1 MANIKLSKL
10 VKKTNSFSGKDGDN
24 YDGIGWFPNKNME
37 LANKAE
43 GKNKVKAS
51 KINSTSKKFKS
62 TFEEENKDGKL
73 SNVPEKMIKH
83 KMDDTTGQ
91 IKSNPKFINPDNVMK
106 YIEETNMK
114 ISKKQITDIIRS
126 EIKDAI
132 QEFTRIDEKERGKGG
147 GPAQATGLAVSQG
160 LSKGGFTIQSRTGI
174 AGDTEGGTRT
184 NRAPSPTPG
193 GSGGRG
199 KLSSKGRAAV
209 SSAISTAGASR
220 LSDFQA
226 AKTVGGRNA
235 TNGKISAGYIAGK
248 ASAISKFNTIVDAQ
262 VSKVT
267 TSRANFSSGTRMYVA
282 LTNLIN
288 VLNARKTEYAAKWDY
303 ATAIYNNNSSA
314 KTTARNAIISAR
326 QTQRAEKP
334 VGVDPPPPPA
344 TPNYDGSRFTGKID
358 LDKGGNLDYRNLT
371 TLRAN
376 FRDLRTLMAT
386 MYDRDEAATAERFG
400 ASTETY
406 ARNFNVSG
414 VSGRDK
420 FRANV
425 TAAGAVGGGTS
436 ARALLQVLDTAYRVK
451 AGTAQAEAQGA
462 GWDGRD
468 GNFRWFIS

>member
-37 LANKAE
+37 LANKVE
-43 GKNKVKAS
+43 TKNKAKAG

-73 SNVPEKMIKH
+73 SNVPQKMIKH
-83 KMDDTTGQ
+83 KMDDNTGQ

-147 GPAQATGLAVSQG
+147 GPVQSTGLGVSQG
-160 LSKGGFTIQSRTGI
+160 LSKGGFAIQSRTGI
-174 AGDTEGGTRT
+174 AGDTQGGQRT
-184 NRAPSPTPG
+184 NRAPSPAPG
-193 GSGGRG
+193 GTGGRG
-199 KLSSKGRAAV
+199 VKASKGRAAV
-209 SSAISTAGASR
+209 ASAISTAGASR

-235 TNGKISAGYIAGK
+235 TSGKISAGYISQK
-248 ASAISKFNTIVDAQ
+248 SASLTKFNAIVDSQ
-262 VSKVT
+262 ISKVT
-267 TSRANFSSGTRMYVA
+267 TSRASFSSGTRMYVA

-288 VLNARKTEYAAKWDY
+288 VLTARKTEYAAKWDY

-344 TPNYDGSRFTGKID
+344 TPNYDGARFTAKID
-358 LDKGGNLDYRNLT
+358 VKGGDLDYRNLT
-371 TLRAN
+371 TLRTN
-376 FRDLRTLMAT
+376 YRDLRALMT
-386 MYDRDEAATAERFG
+386 DMYNRDEAATAEKIG
-400 ASTETY
+400 VSTETY
-406 ARNFNVSG
+406 ARNFTVNGTAGRTKFQDNV
-414 VSGRDK
+414 K
-420 FRANV
+420 
-425 TAAGAVGGGTS
+425 AAGAVGGGTS
-436 ARALLQVLDTAYRVK
+436 SRVLLGVLDSAYR
-451 AGTAQAEAQGA
+451 ARQGTAEAEARNA
-462 GWDGRD
+462 GWDRTD
-468 GNFRWFIS
+468 ANFRWFLS

>member
-37 LANKAE
+37 LANKVE
-43 GKNKVKAS
+43 TKNKAKAG

-73 SNVPEKMIKH
+73 SNVPQKMIKH
-83 KMDDTTGQ
+83 KMDDSTGQ
-91 IKSNPKFINPDNVMK
+91 KKSNPKFINPDNVMK

-147 GPAQATGLAVSQG
+147 GPVQSTGLGVSQG
-160 LSKGGFTIQSRTGI
+160 LSKGGFAIQSRTGI
-174 AGDTEGGTRT
+174 AGDTQGGQRT
-184 NRAPSPTPG
+184 NRAPSPAPG

-199 KLSSKGRAAV
+199 VKASKGRAAV
-209 SSAISTAGASR
+209 ASAISTAGASR

-226 AKTVGGRNA
+226 AKSVGGRNA
-235 TNGKISAGYIAGK
+235 TSGKISAGYISNK
-248 ASAISKFNTIVDAQ
+248 SASLTKFNAIVDSQ
-262 VSKVT
+262 ISKVT
-267 TSRANFSSGTRMYVA
+267 SSRASYSSGTRMYVA

-288 VLNARKTEYAAKWDY
+288 VLTAKKTEYAAKWDY
-303 ATAIYNNNSSA
+303 AQAIYDNNSSA

-326 QTQRAEKP
+326 TTQRAEKP

-358 LDKGGNLDYRNLT
+358 SVKGELDYRNFT
-371 TLRAN
+371 TLRTN
-376 FRDLRTLMAT
+376 FRDLRTLMTT
-386 MYDRDEAATAERFG
+386 MYDRDEARTAERFG

-414 VSGRDK
+414 TAGRTK
-420 FRANV
+420 FADNV
-425 TAAGAVGGGTS
+425 KAAERVAGGRTP
-436 ARALLQVLDTAYRVK
+436 RQLFALLDTAYR
-451 AGTAQAEAQGA
+451 ARSGTAEAEAANA
-462 GWDGRD
+462 GWDRRD
-468 GNFRWFIS
+468 SGFRWFLS

>member
-37 LANKAE
+37 LANKVE
-43 GKNKVKAS
+43 TKNKAKAG

-73 SNVPEKMIKH
+73 SNVPQKMIKH
-83 KMDDTTGQ
+83 KMDDSTGQ
-91 IKSNPKFINPDNVMK
+91 KKSNPKFINPDNVMK

-147 GPAQATGLAVSQG
+147 GPVQSTGLGVSQG
-160 LSKGGFTIQSRTGI
+160 LSKGGFAIQSRTGI
-174 AGDTEGGTRT
+174 AGDTQGGQRT
-184 NRAPSPTPG
+184 NRAPSPAPG

-199 KLSSKGRAAV
+199 VKASKGRAAV
-209 SSAISTAGASR
+209 ASAISTAGASR

-235 TNGKISAGYIAGK
+235 TSGKISSGYIANK
-248 ASAISKFNTIVDAQ
+248 STSITKYNSIVDGQ
-262 VSKVT
+262 ISKVT
-267 TSRANFSSGTRMYVA
+267 TSRASYSSGTRMYVA

-288 VLNARKTEYAAKWDY
+288 VLNAKKTEYAAKWDY
-303 ATAIYNNNSSA
+303 AQAIYDNNSSA

-344 TPNYDGSRFTGKID
+344 TPNYDGTRFTGKID
-358 LDKGGNLDYRNLT
+358 SVKGELDYRNFT
-371 TLRAN
+371 TLRTN
-376 FRDLRTLMAT
+376 FRDLRTLMTT
-386 MYDRDEAATAERFG
+386 MYDRDEARTAERFG

-414 VSGRDK
+414 TAGRTK
-420 FRANV
+420 FADNV
-425 TAAGAVGGGTS
+425 KAAERVAGGRTP
-436 ARALLQVLDTAYRVK
+436 RQLFALLDTAYR
-451 AGTAQAEAQGA
+451 ARSGTAEAEAANA
-462 GWDGRD
+462 GWDRRD
-468 GNFRWFIS
+468 SGFRWFLS

>member
-37 LANKAE
+37 LANKVE
-43 GKNKVKAS
+43 GKNKVKAA
-51 KINSTSKKFKS
+51 KISSTSKKFKS

-83 KMDDTTGQ
+83 KMDDNTGQ
-91 IKSNPKFINPDNVMK
+91 KKSNPKFINPDNVMK

-160 LSKGGFTIQSRTGI
+160 LSKGGFAIQSRTGI
-174 AGDTEGGTRT
+174 AGDTQGGTRS
-184 NRAPSPTPG
+184 NRAPSPAPG

-199 KLSSKGRAAV
+199 VKSSKGRAAV
-209 SSAISTAGASR
+209 ASAISTAGASR

-248 ASAISKFNTIVDAQ
+248 SSALSKFNTIVDAQ
-262 VSKVT
+262 ISKVT
-267 TSRANFSSGTRMYVA
+267 TSRASFSSGTRMYVA

-344 TPNYDGSRFTGKID
+344 TPNIDGSRWRNQPVNGFDRAGFRTVTD
-358 LDKGGNLDYRNLT
+358 AYR
-371 TLRAN
+371 
-376 FRDLRTLMAT
+376 DSRTLLAA
-386 MYDRDEAATAERFG
+386 MYQAKPADRNAAGFG
-400 ASTETY
+400 SNTEV
-406 ARNFNVSG
+406 RGFNVN
-414 VSGRDK
+414 GR
-420 FRANV
+420 
-425 TAAGAVGGGTS
+425 AAELNYADMLKLAGQQTRGDTS
-436 ARALLQVLDTAYRVK
+436 ANAMFGLIDARYGNR
-451 AGTAQAEAQGA
+451 AGTAKQEAINFGF
-462 GWDGRD
+462 DGRA
-468 GNFRWFIS
+468 GSFVWFIGRPA

>member
-37 LANKAE
+37 KANKVE
-43 GKNKVKAS
+43 RKNK
-51 KINSTSKKFKS
+51 INAARIKETSKKFKS

-73 SNVPEKMIKH
+73 SNVPQKMIKH
-83 KMDDTTGQ
+83 KMDDNTGQ
-91 IKSNPKFINPDNVMK
+91 KKSNPKFINPDNVMK

-114 ISKKQITDIIRS
+114 ISKEQITDIIRS

-132 QEFTRIDEKERGKGG
+132 QELRIDEKERGKGG
-147 GPAQATGLAVSQG
+147 GPAQSTGLSVSQG
-160 LSKGGFTIQSRTGI
+160 LSKGGFAIQNRTGV
-174 AGDTEGGTRT
+174 AGDTQGGTRS
-184 NRAPSPTPG
+184 NRAPSPAPG

-199 KLSSKGRAAV
+199 VKASKSRTAV
-209 SSAISTAGASR
+209 ASAVSTAGARR

-235 TNGKISAGYIAGK
+235 TSGKISSGYIAK
-248 ASAISKFNTIVDAQ
+248 KSTSITKYNSIVDSQ
-262 VSKVT
+262 ITKVT
-267 TSRANFSSGTRMYVA
+267 TSRAGYSSGTRMYVA

-288 VLNARKTEYAAKWDY
+288 VLTARKTEYAAKWDY
-303 ATAIYNNNSSA
+303 AQAIYDNNSSA

-344 TPNYDGSRFTGKID
+344 TPNYDGTRFTGKID
-358 LDKGGNLDYRNLT
+358 IVKGERDYRNFT
-371 TLRAN
+371 TLRTN
-376 FRDLRTLMAT
+376 FRDLTTLMRT
-386 MYDRDEAATAERFG
+386 MYDRDEARTAERFG

-414 VSGRDK
+414 TAGRTKYAD
-420 FRANV
+420 NV
-425 TAAGAVGGGTS
+425 KAAERVAGGNRPGD
-436 ARALLQVLDTAYRVK
+436 LFGLLDTAYRGRSGDAQK
-451 AGTAQAEAQGA
+451 AAIAA
-462 GWDGRD
+462 GWDRSNN
-468 GNFRWFIS
+468 NFRWFLS

>member
-37 LANKAE
+37 LANKVE
-43 GKNKVKAS
+43 TKNKAKAG

-73 SNVPEKMIKH
+73 SNVPQKMIKH

-147 GPAQATGLAVSQG
+147 GPVQSTGLGVSQG
-160 LSKGGFTIQSRTGI
+160 LSKGGFAIQSRTGI
-174 AGDTEGGTRT
+174 AGDTQGGQRT
-184 NRAPSPTPG
+184 NRAPSPAPG
-193 GSGGRG
+193 GTGGRG
-199 KLSSKGRAAV
+199 VKASKGRAAV
-209 SSAISTAGASR
+209 ASAISTAGASR

-235 TNGKISAGYIAGK
+235 TNGKISAGYIAK
-248 ASAISKFNTIVDAQ
+248 KSASLTKYNSIVDNQ
-262 VSKVT
+262 ISKVT
-267 TSRANFSSGTRMYVA
+267 TSRASYSSGTRMYVA

-288 VLNARKTEYAAKWDY
+288 VLTAKKTEYAAKWDY
-303 ATAIYNNNSSA
+303 AQAIYDNNSSA

-344 TPNYDGSRFTGKID
+344 TPNYDASKFTAKID
-358 LDKGGNLDYRNLT
+358 LNRGELDYRNLN

-376 FRDLRTLMAT
+376 FRDLRALMTA
-386 MYDRDEAATAERFG
+386 MYNRDEAATAEKIG
-400 ASTETY
+400 VSTETY

-414 VSGRDK
+414 VAGRTK
-420 FRANV
+420 YANNV
-425 TAAGAVGGGTS
+425 KAASDVGGGTS
-436 ARALLQVLDTAYRVK
+436 SRQLLSVLDTAYR
-451 AGTAQAEAQGA
+451 ARSGTAEAEARNA
-462 GWDGRD
+462 GWDRTD
-468 GNFRWFIS
+468 TNFRWFLS

>member
-174 AGDTEGGTRT
+174 AGDTEGGTRS
-184 NRAPSPTPG
+184 NRAPSP
-193 GSGGRG
+193 
-199 KLSSKGRAAV
+199 
-209 SSAISTAGASR
+209 
-220 LSDFQA
+220 
-226 AKTVGGRNA
+226 
-235 TNGKISAGYIAGK
+235 
-248 ASAISKFNTIVDAQ
+248 
-262 VSKVT
+262 
-267 TSRANFSSGTRMYVA
+267 
-282 LTNLIN
+282 
-288 VLNARKTEYAAKWDY
+288 AR
-303 ATAIYNNNSSA
+303 SPP
-314 KTTARNAIISAR
+314 
-326 QTQRAEKP
+326 QRR
-334 VGVDPPPPPA
+334 PPPRRRSSRRRSECSPA
-344 TPNYDGSRFTGKID
+344 RSP
-358 LDKGGNLDYRNLT
+358 
-371 TLRAN
+371 
-376 FRDLRTLMAT
+376 
-386 MYDRDEAATAERFG
+386 
-400 ASTETY
+400 
-406 ARNFNVSG
+406 
-414 VSGRDK
+414 
-420 FRANV
+420 
-425 TAAGAVGGGTS
+425 
-436 ARALLQVLDTAYRVK
+436 
-451 AGTAQAEAQGA
+451 
-462 GWDGRD
+462 
-468 GNFRWFIS
+468 

>member
-37 LANKAE
+37 NANKVE
-43 GKNKVKAS
+43 TKNKIKAA
-51 KINSTSKKFKS
+51 KIKETSKKFKS

-83 KMDDTTGQ
+83 KMDDNTGQ
-91 IKSNPKFINPDNVMK
+91 KKSNPKFINPDNVMK

-114 ISKKQITDIIRS
+114 ISKEQITDIIRS

-132 QEFTRIDEKERGKGG
+132 QEFRIDEKERGKGG
-147 GPAQATGLAVSQG
+147 GPAQSTGLSVSQG
-160 LSKGGFTIQSRTGI
+160 LSKGGFAIQSRTGI
-174 AGDTEGGTRT
+174 AGDTEGGTRS
-184 NRAPSPTPG
+184 NRAPSPAPG

-199 KLSSKGRAAV
+199 IKSSKGRAAV
-209 SSAISTAGASR
+209 ASAVSTAGASR

-235 TNGKISAGYIAGK
+235 TSGKISAGYIAGK
-248 ASAISKFNTIVDAQ
+248 SSAKSKFNAIVDAQ
-262 VSKVT
+262 ITKVT
-267 TSRANFSSGTRMYVA
+267 TSRAGYSSGTRMYVA

-288 VLNARKTEYAAKWDY
+288 VLTARKTEYAAKWDY

-344 TPNYDGSRFTGKID
+344 TPDIDGSGWRNQPANGFDRTGFRAVTD
-358 LDKGGNLDYRNLT
+358 AYRNSSLLMNAMYADGKRNARGFASNT
-371 TLRAN
+371 EA
-376 FRDLRTLMAT
+376 RTFNVNG
-386 MYDRDEAATAERFG
+386 RG
-400 ASTETY
+400 ASTNY
-406 ARNFNVSG
+406 A
-414 VSGRDK
+414 DMLK
-420 FRANV
+420 L
-425 TAAGAVGGGTS
+425 AGAQTRGDTS
-436 ARALLQVLDTAYRVK
+436 ANAMFGLIDARYGNR
-451 AGTAQAEAQGA
+451 AGTAKSEAIKA
-462 GWDGRD
+462 GFDGSA
-468 GNFRWFIS
+468 GGFVWFVGRPA

>member
-37 LANKAE
+37 LANKVE
-43 GKNKVKAS
+43 TKNKAKAGE
-51 KINSTSKKFKS
+51 INSTSKKFKS

-83 KMDDTTGQ
+83 KMDDNTGQ
-91 IKSNPKFINPDNVMK
+91 KKSNPKFINPDNVMK

-147 GPAQATGLAVSQG
+147 GPVQATGLGVSQG
-160 LSKGGFTIQSRTGI
+160 LSKGGFAIQSRTGI
-174 AGDTEGGTRT
+174 AGDTQGGTRT
-184 NRAPSPTPG
+184 NRAPSPAPG

-199 KLSSKGRAAV
+199 VKASKGRAAV
-209 SSAISTAGASR
+209 ASAISTAGASR

-235 TNGKISAGYIAGK
+235 TNGKISSGYISK
-248 ASAISKFNTIVDAQ
+248 KSASITKYNSIVDSQ
-262 VSKVT
+262 ISKVT
-267 TSRANFSSGTRMYVA
+267 TSRAGYSSGTRMYVA

-288 VLNARKTEYAAKWDY
+288 VLTAKKTEYAAKWDY

-326 QTQRAEKP
+326 QSQRAEKP

-358 LDKGGNLDYRNLT
+358 IVKGQRDYREFR

-376 FRDLRTLMAT
+376 FRDLRTLMTT
-386 MYDRDEAATAERFG
+386 MYDRDEARTAERFG
-400 ASTETY
+400 ASTEVY

-414 VSGRDK
+414 TPGRTK
-420 FRANV
+420 YAENV
-425 TAAGAVGGGTS
+425 KAAERIAGGNRPGD
-436 ARALLQVLDTAYRVK
+436 LLGLLDNAYRAR
-451 AGTAQAEAQGA
+451 AGTAQAEARNA
-462 GWDGRD
+462 GWKGD
-468 GNFRWFIS
+468 NSSFRWFLS

>member
-1 MANIKLSKL
+1 
-10 VKKTNSFSGKDGDN
+10 
-24 YDGIGWFPNKNME
+24 ME
-37 LANKAE
+37 LANKVE
-43 GKNKVKAS
+43 TKNKAKAG

-73 SNVPEKMIKH
+73 SNVPQKMIKH

-147 GPAQATGLAVSQG
+147 GPVQSTGLGVSQG
-160 LSKGGFTIQSRTGI
+160 LSKGGFAIQSRTGI
-174 AGDTEGGTRT
+174 AGDTQGGQRT
-184 NRAPSPTPG
+184 NRAPSPAPG
-193 GSGGRG
+193 GTGGRG
-199 KLSSKGRAAV
+199 VKASKGRAAV
-209 SSAISTAGASR
+209 ASAISTAGASR

-235 TNGKISAGYIAGK
+235 TNGKISSGYI
-248 ASAISKFNTIVDAQ
+248 SKKSTSITKYNSIVDNQ
-262 VSKVT
+262 ISKVT
-267 TSRANFSSGTRMYVA
+267 TSRAGYSSGTRMYVA

-288 VLNARKTEYAAKWDY
+288 VLTAKKTEYAAKWDY
-303 ATAIYNNNSSA
+303 AQAIYDNNSSA

-358 LDKGGNLDYRNLT
+358 TVKGELDYRNFT
-371 TLRAN
+371 TLRTN
-376 FRDLRTLMAT
+376 FRDLRTLMTT
-386 MYDRDEAATAERFG
+386 MYDRDEARTAERFG
-400 ASTETY
+400 ASTEVY

-414 VSGRDK
+414 TAGRTK
-420 FRANV
+420 YANNV
-425 TAAGAVGGGTS
+425 KAAERIAGGNSPRDLFG
-436 ARALLQVLDTAYRVK
+436 LLDNAYRAR
-451 AGTAQAEAQGA
+451 AGTAEAEAANA
-462 GWDGRD
+462 GWDRRNTG
-468 GNFRWFIS
+468 FRWFLS